1 MHVPILRYTIDVL
14 YFIFNVCL
22 EKSTSV
28 SVEQNKNIKN
38 RWVKHFNNIKHTAA
52 AVHAYNMIRRRRRRY
67 GLFPLNVKHFPIR
80 EFREYPMILFTRIII
95 KYSIYYVSIA
105 FIQYEIIMYVKPTR
119 KPAAWVAY
127 SKSSFFTFDSTL
139 IRPLAEFFFF
149 FSLPGYQEDN
159 LYFLVETLDHD
170 DESKQ
175 STFRLFRQR
184 ETDIFIDPS
193 RRVSESRETRMESR
207 ILSKH
212 QHI

>member
-52 AVHAYNMIRRRRRRY
+52 AVHAYNMIRRRRY

-127 SKSSFFTFDSTL
+127 SKSSFLLS
-139 IRPLAEFFFF
+139 IRLWSDRLRNFFFT
-149 FSLPGYQEDN
+149 SL
-159 LYFLVETLDHD
+159 FLVT
-170 DESKQ
+170 KKIIY
-175 STFRLFRQR
+175 TF
-184 ETDIFIDPS
+184 
-193 RRVSESRETRMESR
+193 
-207 ILSKH
+207 
-212 QHI
+212 